1 MVKLSKDFKANLINT
16 INGLREIIAKK
27 KKKLHENR
35 TMTQ

>member
-27 KKKLHENR
+27 KKLHENR

>member
-27 KKKLHENR
+27 KKKQHEKMTR
-35 TMTQ
+35 TQ